1 MMHNH
6 SQLRAASL
14 STILS
19 SVGATEPNAD
29 ISILYAHYFYYAIII
44 RYSSLTTPT
53 HVETKWRLRVAA
65 VEAAVAMDLLEG
77 EGRDEEM
84 KKREGEERRLT
95 HTDTFCRA

>member
-1 MMHNH
+1 MMHDH

-29 ISILYAHYFYYAIII
+29 ISILYAHYFYYAII
-44 RYSSLTTPT
+44 RYSSLTTPI

-65 VEAAVAMDLLEG
+65 LVAAATDLLEG

>member
-1 MMHNH
+1 M
-6 SQLRAASL
+6 LIFL
-14 STILS
+14 SC
-19 SVGATEPNAD
+19 
-29 ISILYAHYFYYAIII
+29 YAHYFYYAII

-65 VEAAVAMDLLEG
+65 DLLEG

>member
-1 MMHNH
+1 MHDH

-29 ISILYAHYFYYAIII
+29 ISILYAHYFYYAII
-44 RYSSLTTPT
+44 RYSLLTTPA
-53 HVETKWRLRVAA
+53 HVETKWRLRV
-65 VEAAVAMDLLEG
+65 AAVAMDLLEG

>member
-1 MMHNH
+1 MHDH

-29 ISILYAHYFYYAIII
+29 ISILYAHYFYYAII
-44 RYSSLTTPT
+44 RYSLLNTPT
-53 HVETKWRLRVAA
+53 HVETKWRLRV
-65 VEAAVAMDLLEG
+65 AAVAMDLLEG